1 MLQLVRLCKVL
12 QQHNTV
18 QIPVQ
23 IVAKHD
29 GCRIP
34 YLVKYLYY
42 MADILCNCLEKDIT
56 KDKQRKIF
64 FEYSHRKRR

>member
-42 MADILCNCLEKDIT
+42 MADILCNCLERI
-56 KDKQRKIF
+56 
-64 FEYSHRKRR
+64 